1 MKDKAEAMIRL
12 RILLETLANGFLV
25 FDKKFL
31 TDNEEQEIFDKIDV
45 KIEQP
50 KLLQT
55 VYANEEST
63 ADEKI
68 IEILSGMPNEQQ
80 NMVLLVTGDR

>member
-1 MKDKAEAMIRL
+1 MIRL